1 MFIGVYKAKEEQ
13 KLEIAIVTGAS
24 SGMGKEFVKQLSA
37 LGGLGQIWVAARRE
51 ERLKELAGEVATPL
65 RIFACD
71 LTQPAGIVQIK
82 KALSTEHPNIRY
94 LANCSGFAKFGAFD
108 AVNETDSLAMI
119 DLNVRALTQ
128 MTLAAIP
135 YMESG
140 GHILEIASTAAF
152 QPLPDMNIY
161 AATKAFVLSYSRAL
175 SRELGKRGVT
185 VTAVCPG
192 WTKTEFFDVARKNA
206 DANAV
211 QNFFFPSLT
220 QNVVARAIKDAQR
233 GRDLSVYGVFNKLH
247 LFFAKILPVSSVM
260 TLWDAM
266 K

>member
-1 MFIGVYKAKEEQ
+1 M
-13 KLEIAIVTGAS
+13 EIAIVTGAS
-24 SGMGKEFVKQLSA
+24 SGMGKEFVKQLSD
-37 LGGLGQIWVAARRE
+37 LGRLGQIWVAARRE
-51 ERLKELAGEVATPL
+51 ERLKELAREVSTPL

-71 LTQPAGIVQIK
+71 LTQPSGIEGIK
-82 KALSTEHPNIRY
+82 AALAAENPNIRY
-94 LANCSGFAKFGAFD
+94 LANCSGFAKFGDFD
-108 AVNETDSLAMI
+108 AVSEADSLSMI

-140 GHILEIASTAAF
+140 GHILEIASAAAF

-175 SRELGKRGVT
+175 NRELGKRGVT

-206 DANAV
+206 DAGAV
-211 QNFFFPSLT
+211 RNFFFPSLPK
-220 QNVVARAIKDAQR
+220 NVVARAIRDAQK
-233 GRDLSVYGVFNKLH
+233 GRDLSVYGIFNKLH
-247 LFFAKILPVSSVM
+247 LFFAKILPAGSVM
-260 TLWDAM
+260 TLWGAM

>member
-1 MFIGVYKAKEEQ
+1 MEGQA
-13 KLEIAIVTGAS
+13 LEIAMVTGAS
-24 SGMGKEFVKQLSA
+24 SGMGKEFVKQLSGM
-37 LGGLGQIWVAARRE
+37 GGLDQIWVAARRE
-51 ERLKELAGEVATPL
+51 ERLKGLAREVGTPL

-71 LTQPAGIVQIK
+71 LTQPAGIGEVK
-82 KALSTEHPNIRY
+82 AALSAERPHIRY

-108 AVNETDSLAMI
+108 AISEADSLAMI
-119 DLNVRALTQ
+119 DLNVRALVQ
-128 MTLAAIP
+128 MTLAAVP

-175 SRELGKRGVT
+175 NREIGKRGVT

-192 WTKTEFFDVARKNA
+192 WTKTEFFDVAKKDA
-206 DANAV
+206 DAGAV
-211 QNFFFPSLT
+211 RNFLFSSLP
-220 QNVVARAIKDAQR
+220 QNVVARALKDAQK
-233 GRDLSVYGVFNKLH
+233 GRELSVYGIFNKLH
-247 LFFAKILPVSSVM
+247 LFFAKILPASSVM